1 MGMLAEFKKFAL
13 RGNVIDMAVG
23 IIIGSAF
30 GGVVNS
36 LVKDVVMPPIGVVTS
51 GVDFKN
57 QRIELQPEITQGE
70 GEEMVVVQQAVYLE
84 YGSFINAVI
93 NFLIVAFAVF
103 LLVKAVNRAQEAFD
117 PKKDEVAAPK
127 SPPEEVQL
135 LREIRDALQKA

>member
-13 RGNVIDMAVG
+13 RGNVVDMAVG
-23 IIIGSAF
+23 IIIGGAF

-36 LVKDVVMPPIGVVTS
+36 LVNDVVMPPIGVLTS
-51 GVDFKN
+51 DVDFKD
-57 QRIELQPEITQGE
+57 QGIPIRDEIRNDAGE
-70 GEEMVVVQQAVYLE
+70 VVSPAVVLR
-84 YGSFINAVI
+84 YGSFLNAVI

-117 PKKDEVAAPK
+117 PKKDEVVAPQA
-127 SPPEEVQL
+127 PPEEIQL